1 MQLGFLPTCLI
12 AALIPLLV
20 GFIYYNPKVMG
31 NAWMKETGLNE
42 EQLKNSNMAVIFG
55 LVFVF
60 GFMLAMMMIG
70 LTIHQA
76 SIGSIF
82 EGNPDFVKEGTELN
96 TWYKGFMEK
105 YGMNF
110 RTFKHGVLHG
120 VICGIF
126 LALPLIGINALFER
140 RSWKYIFIHVGYWT
154 ITMALM
160 GGFVCQF
167 LKMG

>member
-20 GFIYYNPKVMG
+20 GFIYYNPSVMG
-31 NAWMKETGLNE
+31 NAWMKEAGLKE

-60 GFMLAMMMIG
+60 SFMLAMTMIS
-70 LTIHQA
+70 LTIHQV

-82 EGNPDFVKEGTELN
+82 QGNPDFGTEGTELN
-96 TWYKGFMEK
+96 TWYKGFMAK

-110 RTFKHGVLHG
+110 RTFKHGALHG
-120 VICGIF
+120 VFSSIF
-126 LALPLIGINALFER
+126 LVLPLVSIISLFER
-140 RSWKYIFIHVGYWT
+140 RSWKYVFIHVGYWA

-167 LKMG
+167 FKMG